1 MDNAQPRARP
11 SMDPAD
17 RRFFESL
24 REAPL
29 AGDILLHFHGSTFDG
44 RPRTPSD
51 LPNQVALLYRLIEH
65 FGPNQVVGVPAFVL
79 DDPLGSSAASRAL
92 FPETLHSCLALPYI
106 LRFILIHRVPESSLP
121 PLDFFPEVVKRDRSG
136 WVGRSFDFRWPVFQR
151 YRASSSLHTVAEERD
166 ASGRFLFN
174 GAPYSQRP
182 VLDHRVQP
190 PDLPRADFP
199 VNQSQR

>member
-1 MDNAQPRARP
+1 
-11 SMDPAD
+11 MDPAD

-79 DDPLGSSAASRAL
+79 DDPLGSSVASRVL

-106 LRFILIHRVPESSLP
+106 LRFILIHWVPESSLP

-151 YRASSSLHTVAEERD
+151 C
-166 ASGRFLFN
+166 GRFSNGTGRVHPFTPLPKNGTHPAGFYLTEPLTVKGLF
-174 GAPYSQRP
+174 
-182 VLDHRVQP
+182 
-190 PDLPRADFP
+190 
-199 VNQSQR
+199 